1 MILIDY
7 SQVALANIL
16 SFKTELTKGTEGE
29 IKNLIRHCVL
39 SSLKFYKKKYYKEY
53 GELVICCDGKKY
65 WRKDFFPNYK
75 ASRKKAR
82 EESDLDW
89 KLIFDTMSEIRDDL
103 KENFPYKV
111 MHIDTAEADDII
123 AVLTKSTQEFGC
135 HEEVMIVSS
144 DKDFK
149 QLHKYD
155 NVRQYSPIQKKQV
168 TIAAREI
175 HPFTVEHV
183 VRGDSGD
190 GIPNILSTDDIFLV
204 EGRQTPVS
212 KKRLQEFIDNGFDAC
227 KNDVERRNWH
237 RNTTLVNF
245 DFIPEQVSTE
255 ILDSYRLNNV
265 KGDKMSIMKYLMDHR
280 CRMLLDELEDF

>member
-16 SFKTELTKGTEGE
+16 SFKAELIKGSESE
-29 IKNLIRHCVL
+29 VKNLIRHCIL
-39 SSLKFYKKKYYKEY
+39 SSLKFYKKKYHKEY
-53 GELVICCDGKKY
+53 GDLVICCDGKKY

-75 ASRKKAR
+75 ASRKKSR

-103 KENFPYKV
+103 KNNFPYKV
-111 MHIDTAEADDII
+111 MHIEAAEADDII
-123 AVLTKSTQEFGC
+123 AVLTKSTQEFGN

-155 NVRQYSPIQKKQV
+155 NVRQFSPIQKKQV
-168 TIAAREI
+168 TISAREI
-175 HPFTVEHV
+175 HPFTVEHIV
-183 VRGDSGD
+183 KGDSGD
-190 GIPNILSTDDIFLV
+190 GIPNILSSDDIFLV

-212 KKRLQEFIDNGFDAC
+212 KKRLQDFIDNGFDAC

-237 RNTTLVNF
+237 RNSTLVNF
-245 DFIPEQVSTE
+245 DFIPETVAND
-255 ILDSYRLNNV
+255 ILESYRLNNV
-265 KGDKMSIMKYLMDHR
+265 TGDKMSIMTYLMEHR